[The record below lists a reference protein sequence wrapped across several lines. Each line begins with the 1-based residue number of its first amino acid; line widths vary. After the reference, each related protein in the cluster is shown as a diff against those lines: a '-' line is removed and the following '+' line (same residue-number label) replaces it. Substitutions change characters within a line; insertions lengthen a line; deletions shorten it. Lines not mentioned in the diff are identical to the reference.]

1 MPKYKLN
8 RCYGKSP
15 ITLPA
20 VVGTGHDSIIFY
32 LQESKATRSYPSTEG
47 SLQSRKHPTSLARS
61 NHRGI
66 EADNHLRLQSG
77 QGKSQVSLFDSKG
90 RILLRG
96 LYSQMARGVKLNI
109 ASGNFHARV
118 NLRQFPCSRQPQ
130 QTYWK
135 WMEMGSSR
143 MSSMRVVRFGTQTDN
158 FARTRRDPLWSHPAS
173 AMLEA
178 QAEGTQVY
186 ATPHPC
192 PLDSSQWVEMIW
204 NISAIP
210 ITSHGWMLHG
220 SLLEPSCLVVKDF
233 W

>member
-32 LQESKATRSYPSTEG
+32 LQESKATRSYPSTDG
-47 SLQSRKHPTSLARS
+47 SLQFRKHPTSLARS

-77 QGKSQVSLFDSKG
+77 QGKSQVSLFGSKG

-118 NLRQFPCSRQPQ
+118 NLNKHIGNG
-130 QTYWK
+130 WK
-135 WMEMGSSR
+135 WVLR
-143 MSSMRVVRFGTQTDN
+143 
-158 FARTRRDPLWSHPAS
+158 AC
-173 AMLEA
+173 
-178 QAEGTQVY
+178 QA
-186 ATPHPC
+186 C
-192 PLDSSQWVEMIW
+192 
-204 NISAIP
+204 
-210 ITSHGWMLHG
+210 GW
-220 SLLEPSCLVVKDF
+220 
-233 W
+233 